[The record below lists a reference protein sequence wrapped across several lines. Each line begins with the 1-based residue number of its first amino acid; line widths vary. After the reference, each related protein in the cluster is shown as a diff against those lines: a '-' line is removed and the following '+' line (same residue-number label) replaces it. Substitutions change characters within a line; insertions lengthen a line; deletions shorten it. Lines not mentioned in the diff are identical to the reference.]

1 MTVTIKFE
9 HYWTTE
15 SLKEY
20 LLIASNHMHA
30 DLYVPD
36 GAGRWILTSASKP
49 EDTIELT
56 SCDCRLKMADLYEKI
71 EFSQVTLIRPL
82 ES

>member
-1 MTVTIKFE
+1 MPISTYPT
-9 HYWTTE
+9 
-15 SLKEY
+15 
-20 LLIASNHMHA
+20 AS
-30 DLYVPD
+30 
-36 GAGRWILTSASKP
+36 GGGCLTSASKP